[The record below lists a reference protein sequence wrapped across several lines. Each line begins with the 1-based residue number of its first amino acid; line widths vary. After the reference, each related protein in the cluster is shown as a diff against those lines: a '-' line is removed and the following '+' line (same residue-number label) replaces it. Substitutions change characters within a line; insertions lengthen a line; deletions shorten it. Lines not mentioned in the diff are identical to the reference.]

1 MSDSNIRP
9 KKPIYKKWWF
19 WLLAVIVL
27 IIIASSGGG
36 DSSTSGTNSS
46 GSNEAKT
53 APAEQAIAVTS
64 TKLYA
69 DYKANELSADNT
81 YKGKLVEVSGTVD
94 NIGKDILNSPY
105 ISLKTGD
112 IIGSV
117 QCMLDD
123 SAVAEASAMAE
134 GTKVTMQ
141 GRVSG
146 LMGNVIV
153 KECVLV
159 TK

>member
-1 MSDSNIRP
+1 MP
-9 KKPIYKKWWF
+9 
-19 WLLAVIVL
+19 V
-27 IIIASSGGG
+27 
-36 DSSTSGTNSS
+36 
-46 GSNEAKT
+46 T
-53 APAEQAIAVTS
+53 A

-81 YKGKLVEVSGTVD
+81 YKGKLVEVSGMVE

-105 ISLKTGD
+105 ISLKTGE

-123 SAVAEASAMAE
+123 SALAE

-146 LMGNVIV
+146 LMGNVII
-153 KECVLV
+153 KECLLV

>member
-1 MSDSNIRP
+1 MSDNPTKAKR
-9 KKPIYKKWWF
+9 PIYKKWWF
-19 WLLAVIVL
+19 WLLAIIVI

-36 DSSTSGTNSS
+36 SGSSGTNSS
-46 GSNEAKT
+46 GSNQTNT
-53 APAEQAIAVTS
+53 APAEQAIAVTA

-69 DYKANELSADNT
+69 DYKANEISADNT

-94 NIGKDILNSPY
+94 NIGKDILDKPY
-105 ISLKTGD
+105 ISLKTGE

-123 SAVAEASAMAE
+123 DAIAEASALAE

-141 GRVSG
+141 GRVNG
-146 LMGNVIV
+146 LLGNVLV
-153 KECVLV
+153 KDCTLV

>member
-1 MSDSNIRP
+1 MNETPTKVKRP
-9 KKPIYKKWWF
+9 VYKKWWF
-19 WLLAVIVL
+19 WLLAIIVVL
-27 IIIASSGGG
+27 VIASSGGDG
-36 DSSTSGTNSS
+36 SSSSSNSS
-46 GSNEAKT
+46 GSKQAKT
-53 APAEQAIAVTS
+53 APAEQAIAVMA

-69 DYKANELSADNT
+69 DYRANEISADNT

-94 NIGKDILNSPY
+94 NIGKDILDKPY
-105 ISLKTGD
+105 ISLKSDD

-123 SAVAEASAMAE
+123 SAVAEAGTLAE
-134 GTKVTMQ
+134 GTKVTMR

-146 LMGNVIV
+146 LLGNVLV
-153 KECVLV
+153 KNCTLV

>member
-1 MSDSNIRP
+1 MACS
-9 KKPIYKKWWF
+9 
-19 WLLAVIVL
+19 A
-27 IIIASSGGG
+27 G
-36 DSSTSGTNSS
+36 
-46 GSNEAKT
+46 
-53 APAEQAIAVTS
+53 AVTA

-69 DYKANELSADNT
+69 DYKANEISADNT

-94 NIGKDILNSPY
+94 NIGKDILDKPY
-105 ISLKTGD
+105 ISLTTGE

-123 SAVAEASAMAE
+123 DAIAEASALAE

-141 GRVSG
+141 GRVNG
-146 LMGNVIV
+146 LLGNVLV
-153 KECVLV
+153 KGCTLV

>member
-1 MSDSNIRP
+1 MNETPTKVKR
-9 KKPIYKKWWF
+9 PIYKKWWF
-19 WLLAVIVL
+19 WLLAIIVVIV
-27 IIIASSGGG
+27 IASSGGG
-36 DSSTSGTNSS
+36 SGSSGTNSS
-46 GSNEAKT
+46 GSNQANT
-53 APAEQAIAVTS
+53 APAEQAITVTA

-69 DYKANELSADNT
+69 DYKANEISADNT

-94 NIGKDILNSPY
+94 NIGKDILDKPY
-105 ISLKTGD
+105 ISLKTGE

-123 SAVAEASAMAE
+123 DAIAEAGALAE

-141 GRVSG
+141 GRVNG
-146 LMGNVIV
+146 LLGNVLV
-153 KECVLV
+153 KNCTLV

>member
-1 MSDSNIRP
+1 MNETPTKAKR
-9 KKPIYKKWWF
+9 PIYKKWWF
-19 WLLAVIVL
+19 WLLAIIVVIV
-27 IIIASSGGG
+27 IAASGGG
-36 DSSTSGTNSS
+36 DGSSGTSSTGFNQA
-46 GSNEAKT
+46 NT
-53 APAEQAIAVTS
+53 APAEQAIAVTA

-69 DYKANELSADNT
+69 DYKANEISADNT

-94 NIGKDILNSPY
+94 NIGKDLFDKPY
-105 ISLKTGD
+105 VSLKTGE

-123 SAVAEASAMAE
+123 AAIAEASALAE

-146 LMGNVIV
+146 LLGNVLV
-153 KECVLV
+153 KDCTLV